1 MKHMFGKKKLWFLV
15 VLLGIALLNSC
26 STGEFNFDKM
36 AGPVNWKP
44 SLYLPLAHGNYTVQD
59 FVDKIDD
66 PDSLLQSD
74 SNNLLHIIYTED
86 SIYQFDAASMVNFPA
101 NQTIQSDAVTV
112 DSVQLADASFTS
124 AVTLDALTLAVPSLT
139 PLRAYD
145 GQSTQFPAAS
155 TNNAGSY
162 YPTSLNSFQQ
172 VTFQNGT
179 LSLTMV
185 NNYPVEVSATFTL
198 VDPNNLSTSLQFVFS
213 NVASGGTQ
221 TQTVSLANVS
231 LSDQLHFNLTSFS
244 TPGSTTAVPIRLA
257 DELQLNFQITNAVL
271 SQGSVMIPDQD
282 VSSTSGEYTFSING
296 LNNQPVKVFKT
307 EVKSG
312 VLAVDVNSTVAAA
325 GRVRIELPTAM
336 KNGQPAVFDIL
347 TDGTQASYHQEFDLS
362 GYTIDLTQ
370 GANQNY
376 NVLPYTSSVH
386 LFKSP
391 SYVNINPTDQVS
403 FSADMNNIQVGY
415 IEGDL
420 GQESITIDPGSFQ
433 FNIGG
438 LSNLNGNV
446 QLPNPKLSLKV
457 TSSVGVPATLNA
469 NFKGYNTDGQT
480 ADLNPS
486 PMAVPYPTSRAQGTI
501 NDTITYD
508 NGNSDIVNFISLPPD
523 DKIEY
528 SGTVSFNPNGA
539 ADPAT
544 PNFITDQSKLMVG
557 LMADLPLEIQSQ
569 GFDIHDT
576 LDVNMDNVDQ
586 VDSVTLVMNITN
598 GIPLDFQFEMAFIDT
613 LSGTQYGNP
622 ISSETISAAQTDE
635 QGNYQQPTITQTEI
649 VLSPDQINDLNQS
662 NGIALRVHLA
672 SPNQGLTPA
681 RIYSD
686 SPLNVS
692 LGVKVRANL
701 NK

>member
-1 MKHMFGKKKLWFLV
+1 MFGKKKLWFLLL
-15 VLLGIALLNSC
+15 LLGATLLNSC
-26 STGEFNFDKM
+26 NTNEFNFDKM

-44 SLYLPLAHGNYTVQD
+44 ALYLPLAHGSYTVQD
-59 FVDKIDD
+59 FVNKIND

-86 SIYQFDAASMVNFPA
+86 SIYQFDAASMVSFPA
-101 NQTIQSDAVTV
+101 NQTINSDAVTV
-112 DSVQLADASFTS
+112 SSVQMADASFTS

-145 GQSTQFPAAS
+145 GQSTQFPSAS
-155 TNNAGSY
+155 TTNAGSY
-162 YPTSLNSFQQ
+162 YPTGLNGFQQ

-198 VDPNNLSTSLQFVFS
+198 VDPNNLGTSLQFVFS
-213 NVASGGTQ
+213 NVAAGGTQ
-221 TQTVSLANVS
+221 TQSVSLANVS
-231 LSDQLHFNLTSFS
+231 LSDQLRFDLTSFS
-244 TPGSTTAVPIRLA
+244 TPGSSTAVPIQLTDDLA
-257 DELQLNFQITNAVL
+257 LNFQITNAVI

-282 VSSTSGEYTFSING
+282 INSTSGEYTFNIDG
-296 LNNQPVKVFKT
+296 LNNQPVKVFST

-312 VLAVDVNSTVAAA
+312 VLAVTVNSSVAAA
-325 GRVRIELPTAM
+325 GRVRIELPTAT

-347 TDGTQASYHQEFDLS
+347 TDGTQTSYYQEFDLS
-362 GYTIDLTQ
+362 GYTIDMTQ

-376 NVLPYTSSVH
+376 NILPYTSSVH
-386 LFKSP
+386 LYQSTG
-391 SYVNINPTDQVS
+391 YVTINPSDQVS

-420 GQESITIDPGSFQ
+420 GQESINIDPGSFQ

-438 LSNLNGNV
+438 LSNLNGDV
-446 QLPNPKLSLKV
+446 QLPNPELSLKV

-486 PMAVPYPTSRAQGTI
+486 PMDVPYPTSRAAGTI
-501 NDTITYD
+501 TGTIKYD
-508 NGNSDIVNFISLPPD
+508 KSNSDIVNFISLPPD

-528 SGTVSFNPNGA
+528 SGSVSFNPAGA
-539 ADPAT
+539 VDPAT
-544 PNFITDQSKLMVG
+544 PNFITDQSKLIVG

-569 GFDIHDT
+569 GFDINDT
-576 LDVNMDNVDQ
+576 LDVNMDNVNQ

-622 ISSETISAAQTDE
+622 ISSETIAAAQTDE

-649 VLSPDQINDLNQS
+649 ELTSDQINDLNQS
-662 NGIALRVHLA
+662 NGIALKVHLA

-686 SPLNVS
+686 SPFNVS

-701 NK
+701 NN